1 MDKDNAYPEV
11 AGLKSQ
17 VTVVIPCFNAG
28 HRLKATLDRV
38 CPLVDRV
45 VLVDDGSTDGCTDGL
60 EGYPV
65 IKSVLPA
72 NRGKG
77 YALIEGIHRALA
89 LPDTG
94 AIALMDADGQHDPG
108 DLPAL
113 FAVYRRHDADL
124 VIGTRQLDR
133 ARTPWRSWFG
143 NQVTAWVARKLLR
156 CPLSDTQCGY
166 RILSP
171 RFAGAFVTTVSGGRY
186 ETEMEMI
193 LLAVNGGYTLLSAPV
208 TTIYEAG
215 NRSSHFRKVR
225 DSLRIYTTLWR
236 GLRNR
241 NTAPRSRRRV

>member
-1 MDKDNAYPEV
+1 
-11 AGLKSQ
+11 
-17 VTVVIPCFNAG
+17 
-28 HRLKATLDRV
+28 
-38 CPLVDRV
+38 
-45 VLVDDGSTDGCTDGL
+45 
-60 EGYPV
+60 
-65 IKSVLPA
+65 
-72 NRGKG
+72 
-77 YALIEGIHRALA
+77 
-89 LPDTG
+89 DTG

-113 FAVYRRHDADL
+113 FDVYRRHDADL

-133 ARTPWRSWFG
+133 ARTPWRSRFG
-143 NQVTAWVARKLLR
+143 NQVTAWVAGKLLR

-171 RFAGAFVTTVSGGRY
+171 RFAGAFVTMVSGGRY

-225 DSLRIYTTLWR
+225 DSLRIYGTLWR
-236 GLRNR
+236 ALRNPD
-241 NTAPRSRRRV
+241 TAPRSRRRM